1 MKNEVEGVSGL
12 NRKRYT
18 AIRLYQEKRL
28 SIGQCAELAEMA
40 EEDFIKLLGKEKISI
55 FDFNSTAEIN
65 EDLANA

>member
-1 MKNEVEGVSGL
+1 M